1 MNTELKENKEL
12 NEYQEKTFEDIKHI
26 DEFGN
31 EYWEA
36 RELMNVL
43 GYTKWGNF
51 KKVIDKA
58 KISCKVSGNRLEDCF
73 ADVGKSIISGKGKI
87 DIIEDY
93 KLSRYACYLIVQNAD
108 PRKKAV
114 ALGQTYFAIQT
125 RKMEITEEEYAKLSE
140 DERRLYNRISASNK
154 NKTLFYQ
161 AKKSG
166 VENFGKFNNYGYQG
180 LYNGETAKQIASRKG
195 IDYDKEDILDWMGS
209 AELAANIFRITQTEE
224 KLKNDNVSTENDA
237 CSTHYVV
244 GKTVREAIEK
254 LGGTMP
260 EKLPTPKKSIKEIEK
275 EELTKIETK

>member
-1 MNTELKENKEL
+1 MNNIDMYK
-12 NEYQEKTFEDIKHI
+12 EKTFDDIKHI

-36 RELMNVL
+36 REIIHVL
-43 GYTKWGNF
+43 GYAKWGNF

-58 KISCKVSGNRLEDCF
+58 KISCKVSGNRIEDCF
-73 ADVGKSIISGKGKI
+73 ADVGKPITSGKGKI
-87 DIIEDY
+87 EFIEDY
-93 KLSRYACYLIVQNAD
+93 KLSRYACYLVVQNAD

-125 RKMEITEEEYAKLSE
+125 RKMEITEEEYTKLSE
-140 DERRLYNRISASNK
+140 DERRLYNRMSASNK

-166 VENFGKFNNYGYQG
+166 VENFGKFNNFGYQG
-180 LYNGETAKQIASRKG
+180 LYNGETAKQIANRKG

-224 KLKNDNVSTENDA
+224 KLKNDHVSTETDA

-260 EKLPTPKKSIKEIEK
+260 EKLPTPDKSIRELEK
-275 EELTKIETK
+275 EEIKKITSKE

>member
-1 MNTELKENKEL
+1 MNNIDMYK
-12 NEYQEKTFEDIKHI
+12 EKTFDDIKHI

-36 RELMNVL
+36 RELMRVW
-43 GYTKWGNF
+43 GYAKWGNF

-73 ADVGKSIISGKGKI
+73 ADVGKPITSGKGKI
-87 DIIEDY
+87 EFIEDY
-93 KLSRYACYLIVQNAD
+93 KLSRYACYLVVQNAD

-125 RKMEITEEEYAKLSE
+125 RKMEITEEEYTKLSE
-140 DERRLYNRISASNK
+140 DERRLYNRMSASNK

-166 VENFGKFNNYGYQG
+166 VENFGKFNNFGYQG
-180 LYNGETAKQIASRKG
+180 LYNGETAKQIANRKG

-224 KLKNDNVSTENDA
+224 KLKNDHVSTETDA

-260 EKLPTPKKSIKEIEK
+260 EKLPTPDKSIKELEK
-275 EELTKIETK
+275 DELKKITN

>member
-1 MNTELKENKEL
+1 MNNIDMYK
-12 NEYQEKTFEDIKHI
+12 EKTFDDIKHI

-36 RELMNVL
+36 REMMHVL
-43 GYTKWGNF
+43 GYAKWENF

-73 ADVGKSIISGKGKI
+73 ADVGKPITSGKGKI
-87 DIIEDY
+87 EFIEDY
-93 KLSRYACYLIVQNAD
+93 KLSRYACYLVVQNAD

-125 RKMEITEEEYAKLSE
+125 RKMEITEEEYTKLSE
-140 DERRLYNRISASNK
+140 DERRLYNRMSASNK

-166 VENFGKFNNYGYQG
+166 VENFGKFNNFGYQG
-180 LYNGETAKQIASRKG
+180 LYNGETAKQIANRKG

-224 KLKNDNVSTENDA
+224 KLKNDHVSTETDA

-260 EKLPTPKKSIKEIEK
+260 EKLPTPDKSIKELEK
-275 EELTKIETK
+275 EELKKITN